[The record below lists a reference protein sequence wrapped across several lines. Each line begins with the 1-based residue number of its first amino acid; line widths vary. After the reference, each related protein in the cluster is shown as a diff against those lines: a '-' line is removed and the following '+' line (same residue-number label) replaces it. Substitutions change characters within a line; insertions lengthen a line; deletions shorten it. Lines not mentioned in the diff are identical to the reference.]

1 MRQSIAAFAVITRED
16 QGQTTYL
23 SQWNLHW
30 RALSL
35 VGGHKLPEESFRE
48 CLIREIGEEL
58 GLVLGDDYEI
68 SEQPPSRL
76 EFEAFSDSAWELTA
90 YVLEVFQVA
99 LKADSTL
106 AKIGANPDNRWVT
119 GAEVLAGRCT
129 DGTRVSPTMSRVLMT
144 LGMDVG

>member
-16 QGQTTYL
+16 QGRTLYL

-48 CLIREIGEEL
+48 CVIREIGEEL

-68 SEQPPSRL
+68 SEQPPLRL

-99 LKADSTL
+99 LTADS
-106 AKIGANPDNRWVT
+106 AFARIAANPDNRWVSEAEILGGRAPT
-119 GAEVLAGRCT
+119 GRG
-129 DGTRVSPTMSRVLMT
+129 
-144 LGMDVG
+144 